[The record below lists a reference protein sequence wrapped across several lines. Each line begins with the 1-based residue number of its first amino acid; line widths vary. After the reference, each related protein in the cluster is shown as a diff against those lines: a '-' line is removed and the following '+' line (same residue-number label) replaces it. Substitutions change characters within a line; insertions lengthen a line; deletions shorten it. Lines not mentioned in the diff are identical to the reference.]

1 VKLFRKRTPENDEGA
16 DELLDTDGAE
26 EAAAQE
32 TPEVAPADA
41 AEPEAVLTPD
51 EPLAQ
56 ESPEGTA
63 PPSKPDDLFDGG
75 LMDLFREAQNEV
87 EESTLATDLPDIP
100 MEDLLS
106 DLVSVSR
113 RLGIEPG
120 TGSLRRANAL
130 DSDGDHRARRK

>member
-1 VKLFRKRTPENDEGA
+1 MRGQTNSSTRTERKKPPLKKRPKLRLPTP
-16 DELLDTDGAE
+16 
-26 EAAAQE
+26 
-32 TPEVAPADA
+32 
-41 AEPEAVLTPD
+41 PD